1 MCSVVATPV
10 AAATAPHHGRSFHAK
25 AARAATAKLAPA
37 LRLYAR
43 HHELVAASGGG
54 EGHGDETPR
63 GKGEDG
69 REGGRGVSR
78 RREDAG
84 MQNEGAYR

>member
-10 AAATAPHHGRSFHAK
+10 AAACAATAPDQGRTLAG
-25 AARAATAKLAPA
+25 AATAKPAPA
-37 LRLYAR
+37 LRLFAR
-43 HHELVAASGGG
+43 HHELVAAPGGG

-69 REGGRGVSR
+69 RGRERSQPPKR
-78 RREDAG
+78 RRGDA
-84 MQNEGAYR
+84 E

>member
-10 AAATAPHHGRSFHAK
+10 AAATAPRKGRSNPSR
-25 AARAATAKLAPA
+25 AAAAATAKLAPV
-37 LRLYAR
+37 LRLVAR

-69 REGGRGVSR
+69 RGRERSQPPKR
-78 RREDAG
+78 RRGDA
-84 MQNEGAYR
+84 E

>member
-10 AAATAPHHGRSFHAK
+10 AAATIFPTAPHHGRSHS
-25 AARAATAKLAPA
+25 AATAKLAPV

>member
-10 AAATAPHHGRSFHAK
+10 AAATAPRKGRSFH
-25 AARAATAKLAPA
+25 RGAATAKPAPA

-69 REGGRGVSR
+69 REGGRGVS
-78 RREDAG
+78 
-84 MQNEGAYR
+84 